1 MRKRKYVVLAR
12 PPSDKYQDRFFETE
26 AKAVA
31 RAGDLS
37 RARGGS
43 YYVAKLLMRLDRS
56 TPPVEVTDIEA
67 DGDPICASS

>member
-31 RAGDLS
+31 KAGDLT
-37 RARGGS
+37 RQRKGS
-43 YYVAKLLMRLDRS
+43 FYVAKLLMRIDQ
-56 TPPVEVTDIEA
+56 PKPAVEVTDIELE
-67 DGDPICASS
+67 GDPTCESS